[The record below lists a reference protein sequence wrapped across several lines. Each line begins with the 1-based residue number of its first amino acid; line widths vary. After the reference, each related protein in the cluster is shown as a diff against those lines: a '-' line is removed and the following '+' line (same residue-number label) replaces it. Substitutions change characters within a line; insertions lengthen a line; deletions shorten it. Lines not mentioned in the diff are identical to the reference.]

1 MKWLGDVVRMDGGRT
16 VKKLLE
22 GKPGGGRK
30 KGRPRVRRMDD
41 VEMDLMNTGV
51 KR

>member
-1 MKWLGDVVRMDGGRT
+1 LEWLGHVVRMDGGRI

-30 KGRPRVRRMDD
+30 KRK
-41 VEMDLMNTGV
+41 T
-51 KR
+51 

>member
-1 MKWLGDVVRMDGGRT
+1 LEWLGHVVRMDGARI

-30 KGRPRVRRMDD
+30 KEGLD
-41 VEMDLMNTGV
+41 
-51 KR
+51 